1 MKKIILCSVLVF
13 TLAVETSC
21 GSRFQNRAGGEAV
34 SGEAVSREAVSGD
47 QQIEGIDINRIIDA
61 YINIENMLRWEEVRT
76 QEKKYED
83 IKNIPIRDDQNI
95 EIYKALN
102 LNEQEIRFYF
112 LVKDTENRN
121 YPYNIRSLSYSL
133 VQDEF
138 TSAGGL
144 IYETDKQSA
153 KDTLKEEESAIYVKT
168 EYVEYPAVFFPK
180 YNDTTYKRE
189 VIDSIKS
196 YIGENGIKWLRR
208 GDYQVYIKNFSAVD
222 GYAEVMFLE
231 SNKKKK
237 QYYIVPL
244 QFDNDK
250 QGVHI
255 STIPS
260 SAESIEDLFYYDDGY
275 DYDCGGIQYSELF
288 AGLSVEK
295 FEYKAS

>member
-21 GSRFQNRAGGEAV
+21 GSRFQNTAGGGAA
-34 SGEAVSREAVSGD
+34 SGEAVSGD

-61 YINIENMLRWEEVRT
+61 YINIENMLIWEDVET
-76 QEKKYED
+76 QAKKYED

-102 LNEQEIRFYF
+102 LNEQEIMFYF

-121 YPYNIRSLSYSL
+121 YPYNIRLLSYSL

-138 TSAGGL
+138 TSVGGL

-153 KDTLKEEESAIYVKT
+153 KNTLKEESAIYVKT

-196 YIGENGIKWLRR
+196 YIGKNGIKWLRR
-208 GDYQVYIKNFSAVD
+208 GDYQVYIKNFSAAD

-237 QYYIVPL
+237 QFYMVPL

-255 STIPS
+255 STNPP
-260 SAESIEDLFYYDDGY
+260 SAESIEDLLYYDDGY

-288 AGLSVEK
+288 AGLSVEE
-295 FEYKAS
+295 FEYKVS